1 MKRVSIDRR
10 LFTILMIVFV
20 QMLGSAMILPILPL
34 YAKNEFALSPREIT
48 WLGTTFF
55 AAQFVAG
62 PYLGRLSD
70 KVGRLPVLIVSQIGT
85 AISFA
90 MLAFAPNAWV
100 LFAARLLDG
109 ITGGNIIVAQAY
121 ITDITPREKR
131 TESLGYIFAVFGV
144 GFIIGPAVGSVL
156 AAGFG
161 PRAPYLIAAVAATLV
176 VLLTWFTLD
185 ETVTDEQQASNRHAG
200 RRGLRPRQVVRNLA
214 LVFVLIAAFLAQF
227 GFGLLQSTFA
237 LYGEAVLFEGYTEQ
251 VTLVGIGLILAAIGL
266 GQLFTQTFLLRRL
279 LRRFN
284 ETALVM
290 LGLTLRTIASFMFAI
305 ITTPWLGPFAGI
317 TFAMGMG
324 IAMPSLQSIATT
336 SVDDNMRGGV
346 LGIYQ
351 STISLGIILSSA
363 VAGMIFTISP
373 TWPYWVGGLLTLSAM
388 APAFVLYQ
396 RVQRGEM
403 QTSSQ
408 MQADAITPQ
417 PTGSSK

>member
-1 MKRVSIDRR
+1 MKFKSMDRR

-20 QMLGSAMILPILPL
+20 QMVGAAMILPILPL

-55 AAQFVAG
+55 AAQFLAG

-70 KVGRLPVLIVSQIGT
+70 KIGRLPVLIVSQIGT
-85 AISFA
+85 AISFV

-144 GFIIGPAVGSVL
+144 GFIIGPALGSVL
-156 AAGFG
+156 AATFG
-161 PRAPYLIAAVAATLV
+161 PRVPYLIAAGAATLV

-185 ETVTDEQQASNRHAG
+185 ETVTDAQQATNRQAG
-200 RRGLRPRQVVRNLA
+200 RRGLDPKQVVQNISL
-214 LVFVLIAAFLAQF
+214 LFVLVIAFVAQF

-237 LYGEAVLFEGYTEQ
+237 LYGEAVLFAGYPEQ
-251 VTLVGIGLILAAIGL
+251 AALVGIGLMLAAIGL

-284 ETALVM
+284 EATLV
-290 LGLTLRTIASFMFAI
+290 LIGLSLRTGASFMFAV
-305 ITTPWLGPFAGI
+305 ITTPWLGPMAGI
-317 TFAMGMG
+317 VFAMGMG
-324 IAMPSLQSIATT
+324 IAMPSLQSMATT
-336 SVDDNMRGGV
+336 SVDDSLRGGV

-351 STISLGIILSSA
+351 STISLGIIFSSA
-363 VAGMIFTISP
+363 VAGIIFSISP
-373 TWPYWVGGLLTLSAM
+373 TWPYWVGGVLTAAAM
-388 APAFVLYQ
+388 VPAYVLWR
-396 RVQRGEM
+396 RVRRGEL
-403 QTSSQ
+403 QTSTQQIPAVEAVESWPRQ
-408 MQADAITPQ
+408 
-417 PTGSSK
+417 